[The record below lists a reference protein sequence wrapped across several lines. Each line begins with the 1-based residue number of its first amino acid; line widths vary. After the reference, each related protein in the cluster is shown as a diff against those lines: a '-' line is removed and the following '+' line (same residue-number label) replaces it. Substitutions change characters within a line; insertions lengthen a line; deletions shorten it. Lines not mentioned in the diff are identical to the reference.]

1 MPKDFQITTD
11 NTCDLPREFY
21 INNNI
26 SVCPIGFS
34 IDGESFDGV
43 KENMPSEL
51 FYKKMR
57 DGHMPITAQANPTQ
71 IIEVFKPILEQG
83 KDILHISFSSG
94 LSGTY
99 NNALLAKNEL
109 ESQFPDSKIIV
120 IDSLA
125 ASLGEGM
132 ICFTAVELKNKG
144 LSIDE
149 VANEIERSKLNAC
162 HLFTVSDLN
171 HLYRGGRVSKT
182 AAFLGTLI
190 HIKPVLFVDNDG
202 HLIPSV
208 KVKGRKKSIETLA
221 DKMLELISG
230 YECHNDIENSK
241 IFISHGDCLED
252 ALYLKSLISQKTGM
266 KDFIINPIG
275 ATIGAHSGPDTIALF
290 FYGKSRLI

>member
-1 MPKDFQITTD
+1 MNNNYVISTD
-11 NTCDLPREFY
+11 NTCDLPKNFY
-21 INNNI
+21 EENNI
-26 SVCPIGFS
+26 TLCPIGFS
-34 IDGESFDGV
+34 IEGVSYDGV
-43 KENMPSEL
+43 NETLDPHE
-51 FYKKMR
+51 FYEKMR
-57 DGHMPITAQANPTQ
+57 GGVMPITAQTNPTQ
-71 IIEVFKPILEQG
+71 IMDVFRPILESG

-99 NNALLAKNEL
+99 NNVLLAKEEL
-109 ESQFPDSKIIV
+109 LNDFPERKIVV

-132 ICFTAVELKNKG
+132 IVHTAVMLKNKG
-144 LSIDE
+144 LSLEE
-149 VANEIERSKLNAC
+149 VAEATDKTKLNAC

-208 KVKGRKKSIETLA
+208 KVKGRKKSLQTLA
-221 DKMLELISG
+221 EKMIELMKD
-230 YECHNDIENSK
+230 YEANNEFENET

-252 ALYLKSLISQKTGM
+252 ANYLKDLITEKIGN
-266 KDFIINPIG
+266 KNFVINTIG
-275 ATIGAHSGPDTIALF
+275 PTIGAHSGPDTIALF
-290 FYGKSRLI
+290 FYGKTRLI